1 MASDATFALEVRLF
15 ALIREKVGREAIAL
29 SVPTGTTVGEL
40 AARLRA
46 AEPAVA
52 PYLEA
57 SRVAVNLAFARPD
70 RVLAPGD
77 DVALIPPVGGG

>member
-1 MASDATFALEVRLF
+1 MASESTFPLSVRLF

-29 SVPTGTTVGEL
+29 EVPAGTTVGAL
-40 AARLRA
+40 AGRLRA

-57 SRVAVNLAFARPD
+57 SRVAVNLTFARPD
-70 RVLAPGD
+70 QVLAPGD